1 MHLAKVIGRVVATVK
16 HEALQGVKL
25 LIIQP
30 IDDAGKPKGSPI
42 IATDPIQSGH
52 GDIVAYVAGREA
64 TLALDEPFTPVDAG
78 IVGIVDIVNRETP

>member
-16 HEALQGVKL
+16 HEALEGVKL

-30 IDDAGKPKGSPI
+30 IDDSGKPKGSPI
-42 IATDPIQSGH
+42 VATDPIQSGP

-78 IVGIVDIVNRETP
+78 IVGIVDIVNREAP